1 MKYLISLT
9 FFFIS
14 RSPSY
19 QKSPLP
25 NNAKGHSL
33 TYFAVVGLSVIT
45 QQRNSLCC
53 AVLCCAVL
61 CCAVLCCG
69 NSNSSI
75 HSYQVLSAKFHN
87 FNNIIISPLCSFVNF
102 ASMFFVVL
110 SKFTI
115 SNNYHISM
123 LSSAPIHICIV
134 PSR

>member
-1 MKYLISLT
+1 MKYLIFLT

-61 CCAVLCCG
+61 CCG
-69 NSNSSI
+69 KSNSSI
-75 HSYQVLSAKFHN
+75 HSYPVLSAKFHN
-87 FNNIIISPLCSFVNF
+87 FNGIIISLLCSFVNF
-102 ASMFFVVL
+102 TSMFFVVL

-115 SNNYHISM
+115 SNNYHISI
-123 LSSAPIHICIV
+123 LSSASIHICIV

>member
-33 TYFAVVGLSVIT
+33 IYFAVVGLSVIT

-53 AVLCCAVL
+53 
-61 CCAVLCCG
+61 G
-69 NSNSSI
+69 KSNSSI
-75 HSYQVLSAKFHN
+75 HSCQVLSAKFHN
-87 FNNIIISPLCSFVNF
+87 FNDMIISLLCSFVDF
-102 ASMFFVVL
+102 TSIFFVVL
-110 SKFTI
+110 LKFTI
-115 SNNYHISM
+115 SNNYHISI
-123 LSSAPIHICIV
+123 LSSASIHICIV

>member
-25 NNAKGHSL
+25 NNDKGHSL

-61 CCAVLCCG
+61 CCSK
-69 NSNSSI
+69 SNSSI
-75 HSYQVLSAKFHN
+75 HSCQILSAKFHN
-87 FNNIIISPLCSFVNF
+87 FNDMIISLLCSFVNF
-102 ASMFFVVL
+102 TSIFSVVL
-110 SKFTI
+110 SKFSI
-115 SNNYHISM
+115 SNNYHISR
-123 LSSAPIHICIV
+123 LSSASIHICIV

>member
-1 MKYLISLT
+1 MKYLIFLT

-53 AVLCCAVL
+53 AVLCC
-61 CCAVLCCG
+61 G
-69 NSNSSI
+69 KSNSSI
-75 HSYQVLSAKFHN
+75 HSCQVLSAKFHN
-87 FNNIIISPLCSFVNF
+87 FNDMIISLLCSFVNF
-102 ASMFFVVL
+102 TSIFSVVL
-110 SKFTI
+110 SKFSI
-115 SNNYHISM
+115 SNNYHISR
-123 LSSAPIHICIV
+123 LSSASIHICYDK
-134 PSR
+134 